1 MEESLNKVAAN
12 PKSLKYCFDFHQLME
27 QYDIIMVYAGEF
39 SQTLTKTLLSFTERK
54 FNVEKIE
61 DTVRRK
67 IYNIMVE
74 MLQNISKNAL
84 DNAHVVTRN
93 SPVFMIGE
101 NDSSYFLISSNKIG
115 NENIPTL
122 KSRIDEVNLL
132 DAEGL
137 KQLYKEVRI
146 SGTFSKVGGAGIGV
160 IDMARKSEN
169 KLVYDFSPLNDQFSM
184 FSLFI
189 KISRNIDVPQE
200 N

>member
-1 MEESLNKVAAN
+1 MENSLNKVATN

-27 QYDIIMVYAGEF
+27 QYEIIMVYAGEF
-39 SQTLTKTLLSFTERK
+39 SQALTKTLLSFTERK
-54 FNVEKIE
+54 FNVEHIE

-84 DNAHVVTRN
+84 DNGVVVTKN

-101 NDSSYFLISSNKIG
+101 SEASYFLISSNKIG

-122 KSRIDEVNLL
+122 KSRIDQVNLL
-132 DAEGL
+132 DSEGL

-169 KLVYDFSPLNDQFSM
+169 KLGYDFNPINDQYSM
-184 FSLFI
+184 FTLFI
-189 KISRNIDVPQE
+189 QVSRNSLT

>member
-1 MEESLNKVAAN
+1 MEESINKLATN
-12 PKSLKYCFDFHQLME
+12 QKSLKYCYEFHQLME
-27 QYDIIMVYAGEF
+27 QYEIIMVYAGEF

-54 FNVEKIE
+54 FNVEKLE

-101 NDSSYFLISSNKIG
+101 NENYYFLISSNKIG
-115 NENIPTL
+115 NENIPAL
-122 KSRIDEVNLL
+122 KNRIDEVNLL
-132 DAEGL
+132 DSEGL

-169 KLVYDFSPLNDQFSM
+169 KLVYNFTALNDQFSM
-184 FSLFI
+184 FSLLI
-189 KISRNIDVPQE
+189 KVSRNTEVAPD